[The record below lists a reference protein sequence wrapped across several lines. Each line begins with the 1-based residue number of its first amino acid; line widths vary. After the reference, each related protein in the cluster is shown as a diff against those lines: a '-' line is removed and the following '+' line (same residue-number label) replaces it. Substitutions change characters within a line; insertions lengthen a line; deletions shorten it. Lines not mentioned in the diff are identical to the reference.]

1 VSLNDLIRN
10 FNTSLNI
17 NERLSKN
24 FCKKMK
30 CVILAGGF
38 GTRLGEETNSLPKPM
53 IKIGN
58 MPLLWHIMKIYSQH
72 GINEF
77 VICCGY
83 KGEIIKEYFDQ
94 FTSESWD
101 VKTVDTG
108 LNTMTGGRIKRI
120 QKFVE
125 NETFCLSYGD
135 DLKPVDITQLIR
147 FHKKGKK
154 LATVT
159 ITKPNPRFGII
170 KVKEDDVISIKEK
183 SKEDENWINGGYFV
197 LEPKIFD
204 YISRDDSVW
213 EIEPMKKLVEDN
225 QISAFKYGGEYYP
238 MDTIQDKIKLEEMW
252 KSDGAYWKI
261 WK

>member
-1 VSLNDLIRN
+1 
-10 FNTSLNI
+10 
-17 NERLSKN
+17 
-24 FCKKMK
+24 MK
-30 CVILAGGF
+30 CVILAGGY
-38 GTRLGEETNSLPKPM
+38 GTRLGEETNNLPKPM
-53 IKIGN
+53 LKIGN
-58 MPLLWHIMKIYSQH
+58 MPLLWHIMKIYSRH

-83 KGEIIKEYFDQ
+83 KGKIIKEYFDR
-94 FTSESWD
+94 FTSEIWD
-101 VKTVDTG
+101 IQTVDTG
-108 LNTMTGGRIKRI
+108 LNTMTGGRIKKI
-120 QKFVE
+120 QKYIQDD
-125 NETFCLSYGD
+125 TFCLSYGD

-147 FHKKGKK
+147 FHKKEKK

-170 KVKEDDVISIKEK
+170 KVKENNVISIKEK

-204 YISRDDSVW
+204 YISGDDSVW

-225 QISAFKYGGEYYP
+225 QISAFKYNGKYYP
-238 MDTIQDKIKLEEMW
+238 MDTAQDKMKLEEMW
-252 KSDGAYWKI
+252 KTNNAYWKV

>member
-1 VSLNDLIRN
+1 
-10 FNTSLNI
+10 
-17 NERLSKN
+17 
-24 FCKKMK
+24 MK
-30 CVILAGGF
+30 CVILAGGY
-38 GTRLGEETNSLPKPM
+38 GTRLGEESNSLPKPM

-94 FTSESWD
+94 FTSEIWD
-101 VKTVDTG
+101 IQTVDTG
-108 LNTMTGGRIKRI
+108 LNTMTGGRIKKI
-120 QKFVE
+120 QKYIQDD
-125 NETFCLSYGD
+125 TFCLSYGD

-170 KVKEDDVISIKEK
+170 KVKEDD
-183 SKEDENWINGGYFV
+183 
-197 LEPKIFD
+197 
-204 YISRDDSVW
+204 
-213 EIEPMKKLVEDN
+213 
-225 QISAFKYGGEYYP
+225 
-238 MDTIQDKIKLEEMW
+238 
-252 KSDGAYWKI
+252 
-261 WK
+261 